1 MNTLKTVVIIV
12 LLAAVAYGVYVSLTR
27 SPREYVNGDGGL
39 APVWAPQSQAPGN
52 TGPLVQLP
60 GSSTGPAPQNQ
71 PPNGNPFSGLGS
83 FPFSAGSSGSGGAAA
98 SGSQFRGVSGGS
110 GSDAP
115 GNPAAN
121 QGVSPTAGIAPP
133 QPGGNIGAQLAGGG
147 ASRSPGGD
155 QSRSPVVLSPP
166 PDRVWQSAGLAQPPP
181 GFPAIADG
189 SGQPSAPRSDA
200 SGSRNAPAGPDGAD
214 EQLEADVL
222 QKFQLFLQPVQR
234 MIQAGQLD
242 EALVALSR
250 IYHNPALPPALA
262 RQLTPM
268 LDSLAGTVIY
278 SRQHLLEPP
287 YRVREGETL
296 ESIAQQYNVPWQLL
310 ARINGIEDPQRLVPG
325 QTLKVVRGPFSAVV
339 NLDRYELTL
348 KLGERYAGRF
358 PIGIGRD
365 SPRLE
370 GTYTVR
376 DKLVNP
382 VYYGPDG
389 FRAEGGD
396 ANNPLGRFLLD
407 LGDQVGIH
415 GTNDVRWVGRDD
427 GRGAICL
434 GDRDI
439 DDLFGILSIGSRVV
453 IQR

>member
-12 LLAAVAYGVYVSLTR
+12 LLAAVAYGVYISLTR
-27 SPREYVNGDGGL
+27 SPRESVNSDGGL
-39 APVWAPQSQAPGN
+39 APVWAPQTQAPGN
-52 TGPLVQLP
+52 AGPLVQLP
-60 GSSTGPAPQNQ
+60 GSPTGPAPQNQ
-71 PPNGNPFSGLGS
+71 PSAGNPFSGLGS
-83 FPFSAGSSGSGGAAA
+83 FPFSSGSSGAGGAGAG
-98 SGSQFRGVSGGS
+98 GSQFRGVAGGP
-110 GSDAP
+110 GSDMAV
-115 GNPAAN
+115 NPAMHQGASPAA
-121 QGVSPTAGIAPP
+121 GVSPSP
-133 QPGGNIGAQLAGGG
+133 PGGNIATQSAGGVS
-147 ASRSPGGD
+147 SRPSGGD
-155 QSRSPVVLSPP
+155 QSRSPVVLAPP
-166 PDRVWQSAGLAQPPP
+166 PDRAPQPAGLAQPPP
-181 GFPAIADG
+181 GFPAITG
-189 SGQPSAPRSDA
+189 RSGQPVDPRSDS
-200 SGSRNAPAGPDGAD
+200 SGLRTAAVGPDGAD

-250 IYHNPALPPALA
+250 IYDNPALPPALA

-287 YRVREGETL
+287 YRVKEGDTL
-296 ESIAQQYNVPWQLL
+296 DSIAQQYNIPWQLL

-389 FRAEGGD
+389 FRANGGE

-407 LGDQVGIH
+407 LGEQVGIH